1 MKAVF
6 HLPVS
11 LVNNRYLQK
20 TGAWKM
26 ETFLN
31 SLDGLLALSEIVIQT
46 LKVSGLMN
54 YILEA
59 CFKISVVY

>member
-1 MKAVF
+1 
-6 HLPVS
+6 
-11 LVNNRYLQK
+11 
-20 TGAWKM
+20 M

-46 LKVSGLMN
+46 LKVSDLMN